1 MPQTIEASEKQL
13 GAVFGGQFM
22 FRIPQY
28 QRPYA
33 WGTHE
38 AGELLSDILEAKERD
53 PLAPYFLGSVVLI
66 KEPGASDSDVIDGQQ
81 RLTTLTILFCVMREL
96 SDEHTKPHLDSLIR
110 AQGMGLMG
118 IQDSFR
124 LSLRPRDRQF
134 FTDNVQANGAT
145 RALIDQDTASFSD
158 PQKLIA
164 ANVRHFW
171 NNLKEIEHQPLRSL
185 AEFIAQQCYLVVVST
200 TDRNSAYRIF
210 SVMNDRGVDLSPT
223 DILKSDAIGEL
234 AEADQEAYG
243 QKWENI
249 EERLGRDKFRD
260 LFAHI
265 RMMQL
270 KTKLRNTLQGDF
282 QDHVLKG
289 TNSAHFI
296 DNTLEPYSTV
306 FETVTQA
313 SYVSTHG
320 AEKVNE
326 YLRYLNRLDN
336 FDWIPPAM
344 AYFHRHSND
353 TDKLTIFTKDL
364 ERLAYGLFVK
374 RAGVNERILR
384 YAEVLGS
391 IEQNQDLSV
400 ADSPLQLTNGEKK
413 NIVKRLD
420 GEIYTQ
426 TAVFRRVLL
435 ERIDRLLD
443 DNHNDFT
450 KSHPT
455 IEHVLPQNPSE
466 DSEWANWSLAD
477 KDYWTHRLANL
488 VLLSRN
494 KNSSASNWNFKDKK
508 EKYFQHDGATTFALT
523 TPVINEPV
531 WSTATLKR
539 RQSALIG
546 SLKKE
551 WKLD

>member
-33 WGTHE
+33 WGTDE

-96 SDEHTKPHLDSLIR
+96 SDENTKPHLDSLIR

-145 RALIDQDTASFSD
+145 RALIDQDAASFSD

-223 DILKSDAIGEL
+223 DILKSDVIGEL

-364 ERLAYGLFVK
+364 ERLAYGLFMK

-400 ADSPLQLTNGEKK
+400 ADSPIQLTNGEKK
-413 NIVKRLD
+413 DIVKRLD

-466 DSEWANWSLAD
+466 DSEWANWSPAD

-531 WSTATLKR
+531 WTTATLKR